1 MEKWDLEK
9 WDMMRD
15 ETRRMIAGNKT
26 EDDGMMAE

>member
-9 WDMMRD
+9 WDIMRD
-15 ETRRMIAGNKT
+15 EITGNKT